1 LARCF
6 EVELDRLDAPDCYFN
21 QISCEIKPKRDR
33 LAKLLCD
40 AGFIPI
46 LPDGGFFILADFSQ
60 LIKDLDAEKEAD
72 EEMDVY
78 FNKYLIKKGLS
89 SFPASKFQIFFFTI
103 LIALNLPF
111 FLGKFFA
118 KANKIGENLLRF
130 CFVKVNKI

>member
-1 LARCF
+1 LYVLSTLIQEILARCF
-6 EVELDRLDAPDCYFN
+6 EVELDRLDSPDCYFN

-46 LPDGGFFILADFSQ
+46 LPDGGFFILADFSL
-60 LIKDLDAEKEAD
+60 LIKDLNAEKEAD

-89 SFPASKFQIFFFTI
+89 SFPASKF
-103 LIALNLPF
+103 
-111 FLGKFFA
+111 
-118 KANKIGENLLRF
+118 
-130 CFVKVNKI
+130 